1 MGRKKVVPEMD
12 LKPIRPMISPEGR
25 EAQLSSLAMDLV
37 EERLRNGTASSAEVV
52 QCLKMGSTMA
62 QKQMEKLEEENKML
76 KAKTKN
82 LEAGVHSEEL
92 YQNALKAFTEYRG
105 GLTEEYDYDGY

>member
-1 MGRKKVVPEMD
+1 MGRKKVVPDTE
-12 LKPIRPMISPEGR
+12 LSPIRPMLSPEGR

-52 QCLKMGSTMA
+52 QCLKMGSVMA
-62 QKQMEKLEEENKML
+62 QKQMQKLEEENKML
-76 KAKTKN
+76 QAKTKN

-92 YQNALKAFTEYRG
+92 YQNALKAFTKYSG
-105 GLTEEYDYDGY
+105 GMNEEEYDDY